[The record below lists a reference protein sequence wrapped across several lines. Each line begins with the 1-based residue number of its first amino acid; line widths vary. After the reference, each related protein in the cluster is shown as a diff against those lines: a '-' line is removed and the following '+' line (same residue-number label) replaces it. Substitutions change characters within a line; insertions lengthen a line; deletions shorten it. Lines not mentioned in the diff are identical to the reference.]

1 LTLYILDTDTCSYI
15 IRKNPA
21 KVLMAM
27 DACVQQGHE
36 IAISAITCSELMLG
50 AKRSGNPAKH
60 VALISELCE
69 RLHDIYAWDA
79 SAAEQFADLQTLLFS
94 QGTPIGANDTLIAA
108 HVLSLDATLVTNNT
122 KHFSK
127 VPLLNMAN
135 WIYPV
140 EAIAPESL

>member
-21 KVLMAM
+21 KVLAAL
-27 DACVQQGHE
+27 DVSVQQGHE
-36 IAISAITCSELMLG
+36 IAVSAITYAELMLG

-60 VALISELCE
+60 IALISELCE

-79 SAAEQFADLQTLLFS
+79 SAAEQFADLQTFLFNK
-94 QGTPIGANDTLIAA
+94 GTPIGANDTLIAA

-127 VPLLNMAN
+127 VPLLNCNN
-135 WIYPV
+135 WIYSV
-140 EAIAPESL
+140 EETAPDSL

>member
-1 LTLYILDTDTCSYI
+1 LTLYILDTDICSYI

-21 KVLMAM
+21 KVLVAM

-36 IAISAITCSELMLG
+36 IAISAITYAELMLG

-60 VALISELCE
+60 IALISELCE
-69 RLHDIYAWDA
+69 RLHDIYPWDA
-79 SAAEQFADLQTLLFS
+79 SAAEQFADLQTVLFN

-108 HVLSLDATLVTNNT
+108 HVLSLEATLVTNNI

-127 VPLLNMAN
+127 VPLLNVVN
-135 WIYPV
+135 WISPV
-140 EAIAPESL
+140 EEASTDN